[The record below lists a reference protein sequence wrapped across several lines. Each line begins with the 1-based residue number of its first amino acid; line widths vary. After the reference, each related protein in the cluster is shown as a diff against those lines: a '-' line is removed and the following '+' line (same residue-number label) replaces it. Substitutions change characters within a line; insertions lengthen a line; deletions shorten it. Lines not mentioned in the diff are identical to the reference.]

1 MVSKTNQLPD
11 KKLLNV
17 FFALM
22 ALGWLMV
29 LSASIHQGYGHAI
42 KQAFFIFVGL
52 FAGFLVLKNPISLFK
67 KYSTHLFLLTLV
79 L

>member
-17 FFALM
+17 VFALM

-29 LSASIHQGYGHAI
+29 LSASIHQGYGYAI
-42 KQAFFIFVGL
+42 KQALFIFIGL
-52 FAGFLVLKNPISLFK
+52 FAGF
-67 KYSTHLFLLTLV
+67 
-79 L
+79 